1 MPGVASPNTK
11 AGLPWV
17 ALLALLAVG
26 CPRPFTDGAQGYAC
40 QRDEDCDALTRCG
53 ASKVCV
59 VRDGGAGGGAGG
71 GQGGGAGAPLRLA
84 TYVTSYPFTWTA
96 RPSKFTPSAGAY
108 ATRDPA
114 VVAKHLDAVEYA
126 HLGGLVLEW
135 YGQGTDSDSAAT
147 SVFDDSAARSVRFAF
162 EYLQESSSS
171 PPTDEQVRTDLRRM
185 AVQAQRAAYL
195 KLETGPLFLVSL
207 PSSASG
213 CAMSARYQAIAQ
225 DAGVAMT
232 LYLEVPSGGA
242 PPSCPKP
249 PRAWFTTAKSLGL
262 TSTADVA
269 TLQPGFYASSES
281 TPRLARDPARFR
293 ADVQAWLDAGTALQL
308 VRSFNDWGTGN
319 PVESAVEWASD
330 SGYGTY
336 VDVLHELVR

>member
-1 MPGVASPNTK
+1 MAPPQPKGQVSF
-11 AGLPWV
+11 V
-17 ALLALLAVG
+17 ALLALLLAG
-26 CPRPFTDGAQGYAC
+26 CPRPFTDGALGYAC

-53 ASKVCV
+53 PGKVCV
-59 VRDGGAGGGAGG
+59 GRDAGAGGGGGGAGGGA
-71 GQGGGAGAPLRLA
+71 APPLRLA

-96 RPSKFTPSAGAY
+96 RPSKYTPSAGNY
-108 ATRDPA
+108 ATRDAA
-114 VVAKHLDAVEYA
+114 VVARHLQAVEYA
-126 HLGGLVLEW
+126 HLSGLVLEW

-147 SVFDDSAARSVRFAF
+147 SVFEDSAAKPVRFAF

-171 PPTDEQVRTDLRRM
+171 PPNDDQVRTDLKRM
-185 AVQAQRAAYL
+185 AVQAQRPAYL
-195 KLETGPLFLVSL
+195 ALDAGPLFLVSL
-207 PSSASG
+207 PTAANG

-242 PPSCPKP
+242 PPSCPRP
-249 PRAWFTTAKSLGL
+249 PDAWYTTAKSQGL
-262 TSTADVA
+262 TATAQVA
-269 TLQPGFYASSES
+269 TLQPGFFASSES
-281 TPRLARDPARFR
+281 SPRLARDPVRFR

-330 SGYGTY
+330 SGFGTY
-336 VDVLHELVR
+336 LDVLHELVR